1 MQIFQWEENV
11 MLLALAII
19 FAVAWLLGF
28 AIFHVASG
36 AIHLLIV
43 LAAVALMVHLLHN
56 KAEAGGVRAGVGG
69 VRGG

>member
-1 MQIFQWEENV
+1 M
-11 MLLALAII
+11 MLALAII
-19 FAVAWLLGF
+19 LGVAWLLGF

-56 KAEAGGVRAGVGG
+56 RRRTLGGGI
-69 VRGG
+69 RGGY